1 MSSEP
6 SRAPPTAAEPLAED
20 AKSFE
25 GGRPVS
31 AGPPPAVQTKSLTKA
46 FGAVTACGAVDI
58 ELHRGEIHGILGENG
73 AGKSTLMRMLIGLV
87 IPDSGSIIVNG
98 TLVEIPNPVAA
109 AKLGIGM
116 VHQHFSLVEALTV
129 WENVT
134 LGDHNRLDRAGT
146 RDDVAELGDRY
157 GLHVDPDARV
167 GDLAVG
173 LRQRVEVLKCL
184 RRQPDILIFDE
195 PTAVLTPEESE
206 ELFFSLRQVVEQ
218 EGRSVA
224 LVSHKLA
231 EILVVTDRVTVM
243 RNGRVVDHRPTSASD
258 AGGLARAMVGREVKL
273 RTAGPKQDDDGTRGL
288 EGPATNAVPALE
300 LRHLEVR
307 EPGRMPE
314 IDDLTMEV
322 QPGEIFG
329 LAGVEG
335 NGQSVLVDLLSG
347 LRTMSAG
354 EIRVSGTVID
364 PSRIGAAGDAG
375 IAVIPEDRH
384 DSGIV
389 LEMTVAE
396 NLMLSDPS
404 RFATSGLIDKTG
416 VREEAQRLIEL
427 FDIMCTGPE
436 APMWTLSGGNQ
447 QRVVLARELASEPVV
462 LVAGQPTRGL
472 DVGAIEYMSDRLRR
486 VADSGVGILLISSEL
501 DEIFELADRIAVIYR
516 GQITGLM
523 HRSVATRE
531 RVGLLM
537 GGDLL

>member
-1 MSSEP
+1 
-6 SRAPPTAAEPLAED
+6 
-20 AKSFE
+20 
-25 GGRPVS
+25 
-31 AGPPPAVQTKSLTKA
+31 
-46 FGAVTACGAVDI
+46 
-58 ELHRGEIHGILGENG
+58 
-73 AGKSTLMRMLIGLV
+73 
-87 IPDSGSIIVNG
+87 
-98 TLVEIPNPVAA
+98 
-109 AKLGIGM
+109 
-116 VHQHFSLVEALTV
+116 
-129 WENVT
+129 
-134 LGDHNRLDRAGT
+134 
-146 RDDVAELGDRY
+146 
-157 GLHVDPDARV
+157 
-167 GDLAVG
+167 
-173 LRQRVEVLKCL
+173 
-184 RRQPDILIFDE
+184 
-195 PTAVLTPEESE
+195 
-206 ELFFSLRQVVEQ
+206 
-218 EGRSVA
+218 
-224 LVSHKLA
+224 
-231 EILVVTDRVTVM
+231 
-243 RNGRVVDHRPTSASD
+243 
-258 AGGLARAMVGREVKL
+258 
-273 RTAGPKQDDDGTRGL
+273 
-288 EGPATNAVPALE
+288 
-300 LRHLEVR
+300 
-307 EPGRMPE
+307 
-314 IDDLTMEV
+314 
-322 QPGEIFG
+322 
-329 LAGVEG
+329 
-335 NGQSVLVDLLSG
+335 
-347 LRTMSAG
+347 MSAG

-364 PSRIGAAGDAG
+364 PSRIGVANDAG

-516 GQITGLM
+516 GQITGQM

>member
-25 GGRPVS
+25 GGGPAS

-364 PSRIGAAGDAG
+364 PSRIGVANDAG

-486 VADSGVGILLISSEL
+486 VADSGVGIVLISSEL